1 MNKIFKKV
9 FNRSRGVFVA
19 VSEAMTAAS
28 QTGGKLAI
36 VVLGS
41 LALHTSALALTT
53 FNGDTATTQFPQD
66 EGPRLADSVIVNG
79 NLVHHPNSD
88 GWFLVAVTDRHYG
101 YADNTLTVNGN
112 FSTDQDSSFTVSHNR
127 KSGDEVRGKL
137 FVNGNAFINGT
148 LTNGSISDYHDGS
161 IDTYIKIRDTLT
173 VGTTGFFGD
182 DSRAVRIKS
191 TVEVGLISQ
200 SRNGFFCQRRNCLL
214 NLRQRN
220 KLRKFSTALK

>member
-1 MNKIFKKV
+1 MSVLSFQLMFMMGRAKVLPDFLIKTRYEQNIQKV

-79 NLVHHPNSD
+79 NLVHHP
-88 GWFLVAVTDRHYG
+88 
-101 YADNTLTVNGN
+101 
-112 FSTDQDSSFTVSHNR
+112 
-127 KSGDEVRGKL
+127 K
-137 FVNGNAFINGT
+137 
-148 LTNGSISDYHDGS
+148 
-161 IDTYIKIRDTLT
+161 
-173 VGTTGFFGD
+173 
-182 DSRAVRIKS
+182 
-191 TVEVGLISQ
+191 
-200 SRNGFFCQRRNCLL
+200 
-214 NLRQRN
+214 
-220 KLRKFSTALK
+220 